1 LGLGFR
7 TNLVHRLQ
15 KYQEGRETNTGLL
28 AANPPSTMLNCLVWG
43 DEWSGK
49 LNCTAGKYVG
59 AAVEA

>member
-1 LGLGFR
+1 
-7 TNLVHRLQ
+7 
-15 KYQEGRETNTGLL
+15 
-28 AANPPSTMLNCLVWG
+28 VWG

>member
-1 LGLGFR
+1 
-7 TNLVHRLQ
+7 VHRLQ